1 MIISII
7 ILAAVFFL
15 IVIRQI
21 GNMKFQIWQIMLGG
35 AIAVL
40 VTAQISPIE
49 AFKSINLDIVL
60 FLFGMFVVGGALE
73 KSGYLSYLS
82 YKFFRRAKSFDQ
94 LILFVLF
101 GAGFASAL
109 LMNDT
114 IAIIGTSLVLFL
126 AKKNSL
132 PPKILLLALAFA
144 VTIGSVF
151 SPIGNPQNLLI
162 TINGAVENPFINFF
176 KFLFTP
182 TIINLF
188 FVYLLLKIF
197 YNGQLTKRLE
207 NNSEEQIKDFNLAFL
222 SKISIAILLS
232 LIIIKIFLI
241 YLFPSFNFRLTYIA
255 LISASPILL
264 FGKDKIKIIKEVDW
278 HTLIF
283 FVAMFILMQ
292 SVWNSGFFQS
302 MINRLDMNLTSILV
316 IFLVSIVLSQLISN
330 VPLVAL
336 YIPILIN
343 SGASA
348 KEMIALAAGSTIAG
362 NLFILGAASNIIII
376 QNAEEKYGET
386 ITFLEFARIG
396 IPLTIINILIYY
408 LFFYIL

>member
-7 ILAAVFFL
+7 ILAIVFFL
-15 IVIRQI
+15 IGIRQI
-21 GNMKFQIWQIMLGG
+21 GKVRLPIWQIMLGG

-40 VTAQISPIE
+40 ITAQISPID
-49 AFKSINLDIVL
+49 AFKSINFDVIF
-60 FLFGMFVVGGALE
+60 FLFGMFVIGEALE

-82 YKFFRRAKSFDQ
+82 SRFLKGAKSLDH
-94 LILFVLF
+94 LVLFILF

-114 IAIIGTSLVLFL
+114 IAIIGTSFVLLF
-126 AKKNSL
+126 ARKNSL

-162 TINGAVENPFINFF
+162 AVNGGIENPFLDFF
-176 KFLFTP
+176 KFLFLP

-188 FVYLLLKIF
+188 FAYFLLKIF
-197 YNGQLTKRLE
+197 YKEPFKKRLE
-207 NNSEEQIKDFNLAFL
+207 KNSEEHIKDFNLVFL
-222 SKISIAILLS
+222 SKISIVILLS
-232 LIIIKIFLI
+232 LIILKIFLI
-241 YLFPSFNFRLTYIA
+241 YLVPSFNFRLTYIA

-264 FGKDKIKIIKEVDW
+264 FSKERGRIIGGVDW

-283 FVAMFILMQ
+283 FVAMFILMK

-302 MINRLDMNLTSILV
+302 VINGFSMNLTSIFV
-316 IFLVSIVLSQLISN
+316 IFLISILLSQLISN

-336 YIPILIN
+336 YMPILIN

-386 ITFLEFARIG
+386 ITFWEFARIG
-396 IPLTIINILIYY
+396 IPLAIINFLVYY